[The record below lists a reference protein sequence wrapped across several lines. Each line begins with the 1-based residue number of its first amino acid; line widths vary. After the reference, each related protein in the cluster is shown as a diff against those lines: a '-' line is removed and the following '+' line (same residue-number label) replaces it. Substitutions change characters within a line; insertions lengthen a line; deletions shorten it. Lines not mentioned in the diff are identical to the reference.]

1 MKDLEFYILENEL
14 WCLFPDGRN
23 EQSDLRNILGCT
35 QPTISQIEN
44 GRMPM
49 PTNFIR
55 ILNEKFGKDIIE
67 KYIEPNTTMALSDN
81 GSTSIAGNGNH
92 HINANATLEMAIKE
106 ISEQRKLVAKAQEQI
121 DRLITLLE
129 KK

>member
-1 MKDLEFYILENEL
+1 MFRLKEFRTDNKLK
-14 WCLFPDGRN
+14 
-23 EQSDLRNILGCT
+23 QSDLRNILGCT

-44 GRMPM
+44 GRIPM

-67 KYIEPNTTMALSDN
+67 KYIEPNTPMALSDN
-81 GSTSIAGNGNH
+81 GSTSIAGNGNP

-129 KK
+129 RK

>member
-1 MKDLEFYILENEL
+1 MFRLKDFRTDNRLK
-14 WCLFPDGRN
+14 
-23 EQSDLRNILGCT
+23 QSDLRNILGCT

-49 PTNFIR
+49 PANFIR
-55 ILNEKFGKDIIE
+55 ILNETFGEDAIA
-67 KYIEPNTTMALSDN
+67 KYIEPDTTIVTSNN

-92 HINANATLEMAIKE
+92 HINANATLEMAINE
-106 ISEQRKLVAKAQEQI
+106 IAEQRKLVAKAQEQI
-121 DRLITLLE
+121 DRLIALLE

>member
-1 MKDLEFYILENEL
+1 MFRLKEFRTDNKLK
-14 WCLFPDGRN
+14 
-23 EQSDLRNILGCT
+23 QSDLRNILGCT

-81 GSTSIAGNGNH
+81 GSTPIAGNGNH